1 MQHLEGIGS
10 EFQWHK
16 PSFLATHFL
25 RGKWIGN
32 LINGHQIKDGDI
44 SSYFGFNNSDCNE
57 RSLLFYKDIHPNRF
71 INMPKE
77 ETYEYL
83 LSLVRD
89 KITRKTVLVY
99 DWETLDESHNYATFD
114 LEFRKKFHLQRLQ
127 RHNRIRNKDEFWVSV
142 HFRWGDVQTNDPNQ
156 PDVRNGLGLLDY
168 CVCVKEIRRIKPQ
181 ATIHFF
187 AENLN
192 KSKFCVFC
200 NIVCTKF
207 QSNGNFYFYN
217 DSTNW
222 KHDLDIMSQSQII
235 LGGSSSFF
243 VLAAHLCQNC
253 TVIHDSRI
261 KFAKYKHEE
270 NLPKHMND
278 YFCGSKL
285 QCYIACITKT
295 ISL

>member
-1 MQHLEGIGS
+1 MKHFEGIGS

-44 SSYFGFNNSDCNE
+44 SSYFGLNNSDCNE
-57 RSLLFYKDIHPNRF
+57 KSLLFYKDVHPNRF
-71 INMPKE
+71 IYMPKK
-77 ETYEYL
+77 ETHEYL

-99 DWETLDESHNYATFD
+99 DWETLDESHNYAIFD
-114 LEFRKKFHLQRLQ
+114 LEFRKKFHQQRLQ
-127 RHNRIRNKDEFWVSV
+127 RHNRIRNKDEFWVSI

-187 AENLN
+187 AENFN

-222 KHDLDIMSQSQII
+222 MRDLDIMSQSQII

-253 TVIHDSRI
+253 TVIHDSWV
-261 KFAKYKHEE
+261 KFAKKEHEK

-278 YFCGSKL
+278 YFCGNKL
-285 QCYIACITKT
+285 RCYIESITKT
-295 ISL
+295 IS

>member
-156 PDVRNGLGLLDY
+156 PDVRSGLGLSDY
-168 CVCVKEIRRIKPQ
+168 CSCVKEIKRIKPQ

-187 AENLN
+187 AENFHQTNLCSEF
-192 KSKFCVFC
+192 KSNDSFH
-200 NIVCTKF
+200 
-207 QSNGNFYFYN
+207 FYN
-217 DSTNW
+217 DSMNW
-222 KHDLDIMSQSQII
+222 KHDLDIMSQSQLI

-243 VLAAHLCQNC
+243 VLAAHMCQNC
-253 TVIHDSRI
+253 TVIHNSRI
-261 KFAKYKHEE
+261 KFAKAEYEK
-270 NLPKHMND
+270 NLPNHMNA
-278 YFCGSKL
+278 YFCEKEL
-285 QCYIACITKT
+285 RCYIDYITKN
-295 ISL
+295 IAY